1 MYLYNYIYGGWKMNE
16 TLFEN
21 RFVRDEATAKEIYGY
36 HFFKRPLMIALY
48 VMIALNVLIRIP
60 GLIFDYDSWDDSLLP
75 LVLSLFIL
83 VMMFVAYRSQV
94 KALVSRD
101 DENAG
106 GEEFFNELRVTD
118 SEMSITSPVGS
129 QSIGIDKLKYAFVT
143 RNYICVVTKARLMYI
158 FKKDSFTTGDGYGFI
173 AFLREKGIKVRGK
186 KTV

>member
-1 MYLYNYIYGGWKMNE
+1 MNE

-21 RFVRDEATAKEIYGY
+21 RFVRDEATAKEVYGY
-36 HFFKRPLMIALY
+36 YFFKRPLMIALY
-48 VMIALNVLIRIP
+48 VIIAINALAHILTLIL
-60 GLIFDYDSWDDSLLP
+60 GFSEVKDVYLP
-75 LVLSLFIL
+75 FIL
-83 VMMFVAYRSQV
+83 LAFILAMMFVAYRSQV

-101 DENAG
+101 DESAG

-118 SEMSITSPVGS
+118 SEISITSPVGS

-158 FKKDSFTTGDGYGFI
+158 FKKDSFTIGDSYGFI